1 MKKGFEVT
9 IYEQSKEIKEVGA
22 GIWVAPNGLQVFDHL
37 GIAKDIINAGKTLE
51 KIFITD
57 IKGKPISTI
66 DGQKVREKH
75 KFGTAAIHRAT
86 LQKILSSYIP
96 SNKITLDK
104 KFKSYHQT
112 KDSITAYFEDGTTA
126 EADFLI
132 NADGIK
138 SNARLQLQPQLKLR
152 YSGQTCWRFVSE
164 FDLSE
169 KESGNMYEIW
179 SNKKGLRIGYSKIN
193 EKQIYLYITNF
204 EKLGGKDNPQT
215 VINDLIKLCSEFPP
229 IIKEMILSAKAEDI
243 LRNDLFDFK
252 PLQKWTEEKMALI
265 GDAAHATTPNLGQ
278 GACQAIEDAYV
289 LAQELSITN
298 NIEEGLK
305 SFEEK
310 RIKKATYITNTS
322 WKFGQI
328 TNTSGILKS
337 VLMGALRMTPD
348 SVNDKQLDKIYSITY

>member
-1 MKKGFEVT
+1 
-9 IYEQSKEIKEVGA
+9 
-22 GIWVAPNGLQVFDHL
+22 
-37 GIAKDIINAGKTLE
+37 
-51 KIFITD
+51 
-57 IKGKPISTI
+57 
-66 DGQKVREKH
+66 
-75 KFGTAAIHRAT
+75 
-86 LQKILSSYIP
+86 
-96 SNKITLDK
+96 
-104 KFKSYHQT
+104 
-112 KDSITAYFEDGTTA
+112 
-126 EADFLI
+126 
-132 NADGIK
+132 
-138 SNARLQLQPQLKLR
+138 
-152 YSGQTCWRFVSE
+152 
-164 FDLSE
+164 
-169 KESGNMYEIW
+169 MYEIW

-193 EKQIYLYITNF
+193 DKQIYLYITNF

-289 LAQELSITN
+289 IAQELSITN

-310 RIKKATYITNTS
+310 RKKKATYITNTS

-348 SVNDKQLDKIYSITY
+348 SVNDKQLDKIYSINY